1 MCAHSKC
8 VRRTLLAVNES
19 STTALARSSARNRGS
34 VSVYAIA
41 DSAHASVRSTIGN
54 ALCARHGATGT
65 KHARW
70 ESADEYSRYFTV
82 WCAQEALC
90 RRRDGR
96 MRARTSR
103 RARSAERVSPHATG
117 RCAPDPARVQPVRA
131 ESCATH
137 SACARKPAGWG
148 RRLTFAKAS
157 RGSRCAVPSKCASRN
172 MRTAAPMFKA
182 APDALCDCTAATRTS
197 SSAKPTRRRQRERGT
212 GLDGPTG
219 ADGQPAALL
228 SGWRMQACRLRGCA
242 CKCAV
247 GAVLRVGPSQAGELA
262 GAVRRLRA
270 LRRSRLKSLRL
281 LISLTSTPTLLIA
294 IERDWQQ

>member
-1 MCAHSKC
+1 
-8 VRRTLLAVNES
+8 
-19 STTALARSSARNRGS
+19 
-34 VSVYAIA
+34 
-41 DSAHASVRSTIGN
+41 
-54 ALCARHGATGT
+54 
-65 KHARW
+65 
-70 ESADEYSRYFTV
+70 
-82 WCAQEALC
+82 
-90 RRRDGR
+90 
-96 MRARTSR
+96 
-103 RARSAERVSPHATG
+103 
-117 RCAPDPARVQPVRA
+117 
-131 ESCATH
+131 
-137 SACARKPAGWG
+137 
-148 RRLTFAKAS
+148 
-157 RGSRCAVPSKCASRN
+157 
-172 MRTAAPMFKA
+172 MRTAAPMSKA

-228 SGWRMQACRLRGCA
+228 SAWRMQACRLRGCA